1 MARKMGDERAKA
13 VEFYLLTGTPQQG
26 KANESTPAGLVTPA
40 AEFGIPLRMTQ
51 SSLTHRAY
59 LLLQERILSGD
70 LAPGSLVSESRLAK
84 EMGISRT
91 PVGEAIRQLAHEGF
105 VRQVPRYGTIVR
117 SIEPKDVEELYEM
130 REALESF
137 AAAKAARRITSLQ
150 LAQLEVLCT
159 SIEKIAEE
167 SEGEG
172 SLDLAALRRFLAADL
187 TFHLL
192 IVKAAGNQRILSTIR
207 ETRTMSQ
214 IFRMRRHEPDNSVVK
229 RASQMH
235 RRILSALSNGDS
247 AEASLQM
254 AEHIRASR
262 VDTLA
267 YLAKEQQRT
276 HTDVASILELPDEVR
291 LELTRIEEGEV
302 RDSDA

>member
-1 MARKMGDERAKA
+1 MSTST
-13 VEFYLLTGTPQQG
+13 LTQ
-26 KANESTPAGLVTPA
+26 
-40 AEFGIPLRMTQ
+40 
-51 SSLTHRAY
+51 RAY
-59 LLLQERILSGD
+59 LQLQERILSGE
-70 LAPGSLVSESRLAK
+70 LAAGSLVSESRLAK

-91 PVGEAIRQLAHEGF
+91 PVGEAIRQLAQEGF

-117 SIEPKDVEELYEM
+117 SIEPQDIEELYEM

-159 SIEKIAEE
+159 TIENIAGDCR
-167 SEGEG
+167 GEVTTQF
-172 SLDLAALRRFLAADL
+172 DVNMLRQFLAADM

-192 IVKAAGNQRILSTIR
+192 IVKAAGNQRILNTIR

-214 IFRMRRHEPDNSVVK
+214 IFRMRRHEFDNSVVES
-229 RASQMH
+229 ASQMH
-235 RRILSALSNGDS
+235 RKILAALASGDS

-262 VDTLA
+262 EGTLS
-267 YLAKEQQRT
+267 YLAKEQQRN
-276 HTDVASILELPDEVR
+276 HTDVASILELPDDVR
-291 LELTRIEEGEV
+291 LEITRIEEGE
-302 RDSDA
+302 RETDS

>member
-1 MARKMGDERAKA
+1 
-13 VEFYLLTGTPQQG
+13 
-26 KANESTPAGLVTPA
+26 
-40 AEFGIPLRMTQ
+40 MTQ

-59 LLLQERILSGD
+59 LQLQERILSGD

-91 PVGEAIRQLAHEGF
+91 PVGEAIRQLAQEGY

-117 SIEPKDVEELYEM
+117 SIEPQDVEELYEM
-130 REALESF
+130 REAHESF

-150 LAQLEVLCT
+150 LAQLDVLCST
-159 SIEKIAEE
+159 IEKIAADCRGE
-167 SEGEG
+167 SKSQLE
-172 SLDLAALRRFLAADL
+172 LTTLRQFLAADL

-192 IVKAAGNQRILSTIR
+192 IVKAAGNQRILNTIR

-214 IFRMRRHEPDNSVVK
+214 IFRMRRHEPDNAVVE

-235 RRILSALSNGDS
+235 RKILAALASGDS
-247 AEASLQM
+247 ADASQQM

-262 VDTLA
+262 EDTLA
-267 YLAKEQQRT
+267 YLAKEQQQN
-276 HTDVASILELPDEVR
+276 HADVAAILELPDEVR
-291 LELTRIEEGEV
+291 VELTRIEENGLEE
-302 RDSDA
+302 SATE

>member
-1 MARKMGDERAKA
+1 
-13 VEFYLLTGTPQQG
+13 
-26 KANESTPAGLVTPA
+26 
-40 AEFGIPLRMTQ
+40 MTQ

-59 LLLQERILSGD
+59 VLLQEKILSGE

-137 AAAKAARRITSLQ
+137 AAAKAARRITALE
-150 LAQLEVLCT
+150 LAQLDVLCA
-159 SIEKIAEE
+159 SIERLAEE
-167 SEGEG
+167 TGGEN
-172 SLDLAALRRFLAADL
+172 SQLDIAALRRFLAADL

-192 IVKAAGNQRILSTIR
+192 IVKAAGNQRILNTIR

-235 RRILSALSNGDS
+235 RKILAALNDRNSD
-247 AEASLQM
+247 EASAQM
-254 AEHIRASR
+254 AAHIRSSR
-262 VDTLA
+262 EDTLA
-267 YLAKEQQRT
+267 YLAKEQQRSNA
-276 HTDVASILELPDEVR
+276 DVAAILELPDEVR
-291 LELTRIEEGEV
+291 AELTRIEEGQV
-302 RDSDA
+302 RNGEG